1 MGDVRAE
8 GRDFVVETKHAG
20 FKPSTGQPKQ
30 AMDGMANEIQMYLIL
45 VFSSQLLLWGRLV
58 LWQNTARISE
68 NCGRK
73 YT

>member
-30 AMDGMANEIQMYLIL
+30 ARDGMANEILDFGFL
-45 VFSSQLLLWGRLV
+45 FSIAFVG
-58 LWQNTARISE
+58 
-68 NCGRK
+68 
-73 YT
+73 